1 MRPPPG
7 IKDDNDSGSDSED
20 SGPPIV
26 FAARGKMLKRQDTF
40 YDVNYDAVK
49 VSTVPKSQEAWS
61 FFMDMLKT
69 EHRKFQM
76 MVTTLRIERGK
87 IMKEF
92 QSFSD
97 MFNEAKEHIK
107 AQFETSV
114 TDLKSVNCA
123 RLLKGE
129 VNKRSTSFIKT
140 TPVFRVGGSSPKAK
154 HGSGKHSSAS
164 NSNINSALFSV
175 REKFGDNEDDFDDED
190 DNDSESSK
198 SSFSSRQPRPSIPM
212 EFNISEKTEVY
223 NIYCVLIFSFSHHLS
238 FAYNKNTLVASK
250 QAAQEIARP
259 KISREYPNRTSTSGF
274 GSICQY
280 PPR

>member
-1 MRPPPG
+1 MNPLVKGGNLMRPPPG
-7 IKDDNDSGSDSED
+7 IKDDDDSGSDSED

-40 YDVNYDAVK
+40 YDVNYDSVK

-87 IMKEF
+87 ILKEF
-92 QSFSD
+92 QAFSD

-107 AQFETSV
+107 TQFETSL

-140 TPVFRVGGSSPKAK
+140 TPVFRASPPKVK

-164 NSNINSALFSV
+164 NSNITSALFSV
-175 REKFGDNEDDFDDED
+175 RETFGSNEDERDEEE

-198 SSFSSRQPRPSIPM
+198 SSYSSRQPRPSIPL
-212 EFNISEKTEVY
+212 EFNISEKTEVRTR
-223 NIYCVLIFSFSHHLS
+223 LL
-238 FAYNKNTLVASK
+238 LV
-250 QAAQEIARP
+250 
-259 KISREYPNRTSTSGF
+259 T
-274 GSICQY
+274 
-280 PPR
+280 